1 MTESQEVQ
9 KLRSSRLGFLWQ
21 QPRKEKK
28 LDASK
33 ELSESREDNSMPDW
47 FWVSSFEQNVSDKNS
62 WLLDNQI

>member
-9 KLRSSRLGFLWQ
+9 KLRSSRLGFLSQ

-33 ELSESREDNSMPDW
+33 ELSESREDNSMPD
-47 FWVSSFEQNVSDKNS
+47 
-62 WLLDNQI
+62 